1 MKRTAYAAGAILLC
15 AISSTG
21 FACTLPPLVAIPAK
35 DKVGDQGSALRE
47 STNAYF
53 EQMKAYTDCIQTAL
67 TAAGGDQAPTLMKS
81 LLIARNNAAVAE
93 AETVKKLFEA
103 SVGFS
108 GTVVPA
114 SQFSQGPDQPKKNQK
129 GK

>member
-1 MKRTAYAAGAILLC
+1 MKKTAYAAGAILLC

-35 DKVGDQGSALRE
+35 DKVGDQAPALRE

-53 EQMKAYTDCIQTAL
+53 EQMKAYTDCVQAAL

-93 AETVKKLFEA
+93 AGVVKKLFEA
-103 SVGFS
+103 NVGFS
-108 GTVVPA
+108 GSVVPA
-114 SQFSQGPDQPKKNQK
+114 SQFTQGQSKKDPKAK
-129 GK
+129 